1 MGTFGYICAGCGA
14 PINGESLHG
23 GEKYVLIHVR
33 HGKEV
38 GRTEG
43 HYDGYGRVIED
54 GTYRNDE
61 NHPNCH
67 KEICK
72 SEYELADSFLRCQK
86 VKMYKGKE
94 ADFNTFCNLYIRD
107 LIKKHKYCIE
117 NLGYEP
123 CFGYK
128 ICLSERFLNRY
139 RYEYQCYR
147 KQLKLGNKL
156 NAQAIAREMERM
168 LTAEITNSNWF
179 RTGLELAYGRLPR
192 MHTTRYSGTVAWH
205 SKCYHSASER
215 DRNLL
220 IPSRSD
226 PCQANGRIRKKF
238 E

>member
-1 MGTFGYICAGCGA
+1 MGTFGYICAGCGT
-14 PINGESLHG
+14 PINGESLGG
-23 GEKYVLIHVR
+23 GEKCVLIHVR

-43 HYDGYGRVIED
+43 HYDGYGRVVED
-54 GTYRNDE
+54 ETYRNDG

-72 SEYELADSFLRCQK
+72 SEYELGDSFLRCQK
-86 VKMYKGKE
+86 LKMYKGKE
-94 ADFNTFCNLYIRD
+94 VDFNTFCNLYLRD

-117 NLGYEP
+117 NFE
-123 CFGYK
+123 YK
-128 ICLSERFLNRY
+128 LCLNERFLNNY

-147 KQLKLGNKL
+147 KQLKLGNKD
-156 NAQAIAREMERM
+156 NAQAIAREMGRV
-168 LTAEITNSNWF
+168 LTAEIANSNLL
-179 RTGLELAYGRLPR
+179 RTGVEQAYRRLSHVR
-192 MHTTRYSGTVAWH
+192 TMWYSGNVAWH
-205 SKCYHSASER
+205 SKCYHEATEKE
-215 DRNLL
+215 RNLL